1 MSGKNEQHLEE
12 RLRRIEQILA
22 TSPIPSRAPSADLDV
37 PDVLLASVMTDRIQ
51 QTIAELDRG
60 TMVDAAD
67 AVAMRL
73 LLTDYAAA
81 VAGLR
86 TVARTTEQR
95 LDDLA
100 DALRGGNR
108 VVDHAQS
115 RERKGGAGSPPA
127 K

>member
-1 MSGKNEQHLEE
+1 MSANEHLEE
-12 RLRRIEQILA
+12 RLRRLEQILA
-22 TSPIPSRAPSADLDV
+22 SSPTGSRAPSADLDV
-37 PDVLLASVMTDRIQ
+37 PEVLLASVMTDRIQ

-60 TMVDAAD
+60 ATVDAAD

-100 DALRGGNR
+100 DAIRGGNR

-115 RERKGGAGSPPA
+115 RERKGGGT
-127 K
+127 